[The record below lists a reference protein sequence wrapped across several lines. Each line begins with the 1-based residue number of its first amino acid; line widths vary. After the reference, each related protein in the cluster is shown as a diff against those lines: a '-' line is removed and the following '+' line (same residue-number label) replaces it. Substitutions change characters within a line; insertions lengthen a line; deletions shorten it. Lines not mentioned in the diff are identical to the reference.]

1 MLLVLLL
8 EIDVDNEVLCR
19 PLDYFLESVAFLALI
34 LYLETERGTALI
46 GFFALDVDDDGV
58 EGIERF
64 ELIEVVDGTVEIK
77 AEDDLFSGN
86 LLSGF
91 LSSLESS

>member
-1 MLLVLLL
+1 MLLLLL
-8 EIDVDNEVLCR
+8 EIDVDNDVLSR
-19 PLDYFLESVAFLALI
+19 LLDYFLESVAFLALI

-64 ELIEVVDGTVEIK
+64 ELIELVDVTVDIK

-86 LLSGF
+86 LVSGF
-91 LSSLESS
+91 LSSLKSS